1 MTMITVW
8 LNNQAFECQPQQC
21 LTQLIEQLALPTVG
35 AAIAINQAIIT
46 RSEWPATVLNND
58 DQITLFQVIAGG

>member
-1 MTMITVW
+1 MTIITVW
-8 LNNQAFECQPQQC
+8 LNNQAIECQSQQS
-21 LTQLIEQLALPTVG
+21 LIELVEQLTLPTLG

-46 RSEWPATVLNND
+46 RSDWSTTVLNHN

>member
-8 LNNQAFECQPQQC
+8 LNNQAIECQSQQC
-21 LTQLIEQLALPTVG
+21 LIELVEQLTLPTVG

-46 RSEWPATVLNND
+46 RSDWSTTVLNHN

>member
-8 LNNQAFECQPQQC
+8 LNNQAIECQSQQS
-21 LTQLIEQLALPTVG
+21 LIELVEQLTLPTVG
-35 AAIAINQAIIT
+35 ASIAINQAIIT
-46 RSEWPATVLNND
+46 RSDWSTTVLNHN

>member
-8 LNNQAFECQPQQC
+8 LNNQAIECQSQQS
-21 LTQLIEQLALPTVG
+21 LIELVEQLTLPTVG
-35 AAIAINQAIIT
+35 AVIAINQAIIT
-46 RSEWPATVLNND
+46 RSDWSTTVLNHN

>member
-8 LNNQAFECQPQQC
+8 LNNQAVECQSQQC
-21 LTQLIEQLALPTVG
+21 LTELVEQLTLPTVG

-46 RSEWPATVLNND
+46 RSEWSTTVLNHN

>member
-8 LNNQAFECQPQQC
+8 LNNQAIECQSQQS
-21 LTQLIEQLALPTVG
+21 LIKLVEQLTLPTLG
-35 AAIAINQAIIT
+35 AAFAINQAIIT
-46 RSEWPATVLNND
+46 RSDWSTTVLNHN